1 MYCFCCS
8 VGSTGIKLYLIAQVT
23 EVFMWSIHTH
33 HLYWLDHPFGLLTH
47 GILVKFHTH
56 TVLMAL
62 CLGLPGWTGT
72 RKVKPIWIFLK
83 QQRVSGSGI
92 HWAIRKSAP
101 RSRQITMPATHH
113 SVFYRPD
120 ALPVAQPTESKHWRQ
135 ITWIHTYIHT
145 NLYSARIVRT
155 NLRRYRGAGCL
166 SSVDAS
172 VITVNLTDTFA
183 VNTYSLCWTLHSC
196 VVSLVFM
203 VFYTRWCKDNDVF
216 QALL

>member
-1 MYCFCCS
+1 MRDRLKSLCEVS
-8 VGSTGIKLYLIAQVT
+8 LGPTGIKLYLIAQVT

-120 ALPVAQPTESKHWRQ
+120 ALPTAQSTASKHWRDIIRNVLELQ
-135 ITWIHTYIHT
+135 HFCNCFCLPSLHT
-145 NLYSARIVRT
+145 RC
-155 NLRRYRGAGCL
+155 RR
-166 SSVDAS
+166 
-172 VITVNLTDTFA
+172 
-183 VNTYSLCWTLHSC
+183 
-196 VVSLVFM
+196 
-203 VFYTRWCKDNDVF
+203 
-216 QALL
+216 